1 MGFDRK
7 CICVTERQSDG
18 SVWLELKMTL
28 LCQCVLCWLD
38 GFDGGGVHLAGG
50 TSKGESCCVGLVVRA
65 AIQADRTLDFCGF
78 CDGDRDMVDLNILQT
93 AKK

>member
-1 MGFDRK
+1 MSLKDR
-7 CICVTERQSDG
+7 VTGGVVGTQTDIALSMCTCAN
-18 SVWLELKMTL
+18 WMALN
-28 LCQCVLCWLD
+28 
-38 GFDGGGVHLAGG
+38 GGGVHLAGG
-50 TSKGESCCVGLVVRA
+50 TSKGDFSCCVRLVVRA

>member
-1 MGFDRK
+1 
-7 CICVTERQSDG
+7 
-18 SVWLELKMTL
+18 MTL